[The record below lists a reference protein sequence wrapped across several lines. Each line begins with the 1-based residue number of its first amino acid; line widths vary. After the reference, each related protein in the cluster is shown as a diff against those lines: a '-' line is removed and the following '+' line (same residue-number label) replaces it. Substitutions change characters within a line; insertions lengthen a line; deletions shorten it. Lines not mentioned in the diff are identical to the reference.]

1 MESSPHYVDISSER
15 SKVRIGQCLRS
26 GLRDKADSIK
36 LRQGLA
42 EFLFECFSFNHNP
55 PTTEISAVRCS
66 LETKSFFLDI
76 IFSAFNIGPFPSHK
90 SKLLQNALKTILF
103 YIANQTDSFVDYCT
117 DTQASWKV
125 SLLDLAVRTEEQT
138 EETLLR
144 STGRQGSLVFRD
156 TLPKLKGQGFD
167 LHSHKRRNTHSSL

>member
-1 MESSPHYVDISSER
+1 MQIFKYCYQP
-15 SKVRIGQCLRS
+15 KVVSYCSR
-26 GLRDKADSIK
+26 
-36 LRQGLA
+36 
-42 EFLFECFSFNHNP
+42 
-55 PTTEISAVRCS
+55 TTLSAVNFFPP
-66 LETKSFFLDI
+66 LETESFFLDI

-90 SKLLQNALKTILF
+90 SRLLQNALKTILF

-117 DTQASWKV
+117 DAQASWKV